1 MGLLSLFS
9 KPRPVLRRLPSGS
22 LTVDRGGTI
31 VASTVASSYPEDM
44 LHEIAKVVL
53 GLFRE
58 ARSAQLP
65 LKEFKINFATFSI
78 TAREARGGAVI
89 FLSPSVPF
97 ASSV

>member
-1 MGLLSLFS
+1 MGLLNLFS

-22 LTVDRGGTI
+22 LTVDRAGTI
-31 VASTVASSYPEDM
+31 VASTVASSYPTEM
-44 LHEIAKVVL
+44 LHEIAKEVL

-65 LKEFKINFATFSI
+65 LKEFKISFVAFQI

-97 ASSV
+97 GTSV